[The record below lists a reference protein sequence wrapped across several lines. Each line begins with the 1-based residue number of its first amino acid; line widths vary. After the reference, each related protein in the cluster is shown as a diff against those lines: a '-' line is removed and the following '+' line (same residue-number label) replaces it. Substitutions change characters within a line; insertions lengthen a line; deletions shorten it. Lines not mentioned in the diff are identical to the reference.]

1 MNTNLRALTFG
12 IAAATA
18 MSLTFDAMSAADAT
32 QVVRLDP
39 VVVTAHRANFD
50 ADGNLHGVRLAPVV
64 VTARRTSF
72 EEPSALRLARG
83 ENMALRQS

>member
-12 IAAATA
+12 IAAVTA
-18 MSLTFDAMSAADAT
+18 MSLTFDAMSAAHAP

-50 ADGNLHGVRLAPVV
+50 AEGNLHVVRLDPVV

-72 EEPSALRLARG
+72 EEPAALRLARG
-83 ENMALRQS
+83 GNGALRQL

>member
-12 IAAATA
+12 IVAATA
-18 MSLTFDAMSAADAT
+18 MVLAFDAMSAADAT

-50 ADGNLHGVRLAPVV
+50 ANGNLRVVRLDPVV

-72 EEPSALRLARG
+72 EEPAVVKLARG
-83 ENMALRQS
+83 ESKGLRQS